1 MTKLQCIPFDN
12 LDYMFAM
19 EFREYLTHLFVFK
32 NCYHDISYTPTFYSA
47 NWYYNDLWHFVQFIV
62 KGPWAKVAR
71 RYRTLLPLAGV
82 GNTQPGE
89 EKTLCH
95 IFSEDLFCKQ
105 LLWTLPCSVLQ
116 CIGEKKK
123 SNYSYLPYSLVFP
136 YSSSAIAL
144 SRIRRSVTLE
154 PKYIWPSWHLRTL

>member
-1 MTKLQCIPFDN
+1 
-12 LDYMFAM
+12 MFAM

-32 NCYHDISYTPTFYSA
+32 NCYHDISSTPTFYSA

-123 SNYSYLPYSLVFP
+123 KNYSYLPYSCSFSLLVKCDCTIKKN
-136 YSSSAIAL
+136 AIYYFRAQYNW
-144 SRIRRSVTLE
+144 RS
-154 PKYIWPSWHLRTL
+154 WPLRTLWHLGIVIF